1 MTSTA
6 SKNPQSRRLPRGV
19 RACAAAAVVLHAF
32 AACAQPEG
40 GVTDLLSANAP
51 AAEAAEV
58 ITAVRKNTLME
69 LARTLG
75 SQRGMG
81 DRSREIVSEMDAMAA
96 ELDRTYRFNE
106 LIFGSGFLPAVIDEE
121 RDVVSLGE
129 QSIKHAQRR
138 YVIKEG
144 VKAVA
149 VAPTWRN
156 YLFVGLQP
164 NLKPQMPSEAEVL
177 PKTEAERKFWDQE
190 VRAAY
195 EKGRAQAQATFDLN
209 IARLERTY
217 LGMRRYY
224 EIYAREMLS
233 PPVLDVADA
242 AVVQPDAKT
251 MLVGQS
257 TVMVTKQ
264 PEFAAKADGWRP
276 LGVD

>member
-1 MTSTA
+1 MA
-6 SKNPQSRRLPRGV
+6 SNLTPGTK
-19 RACAAAAVVLHAF
+19 RAAWVGLLIAGALYQGCAF
-32 AACAQPEG
+32 AQNAP
-40 GVTDLLSANAP
+40 GVADLLSANAP
-51 AAEAAEV
+51 STETVEV

-75 SQRGMG
+75 SQRGLG
-81 DRSREIVSEMDAMAA
+81 DRSREIVSEMEAMAA

-106 LIFGSGFLPAVIDEE
+106 LVFGSGFLPAVIDEE

-129 QSIKHAQRR
+129 HSFTHAQRR
-138 YVIKEG
+138 YVMKEA

-164 NLKPQMPSEAEVL
+164 NLRPQMPTESEVL
-177 PKTEAERKFWDQE
+177 PRTDAERKFWDSE
-190 VRAAY
+190 IRAAY
-195 EKGRAQAQATFDLN
+195 EKGRAQAQSAFELN

-224 EIYAREMLS
+224 EIYAREMIE

-257 TVMVTKQ
+257 TVMVTRQ
-264 PEFAAKADGWRP
+264 PSFAAKADGWRP
-276 LGVD
+276 LGAD